1 MAISKNGPYGH
12 PNGKIGKLVHYM
24 LKGQPVTRMV
34 GRRTKSSQKQ
44 LVNCQ
49 AMAVTMGFSRPESVL
64 KFINIGFELEAR
76 GTVKNPH
83 NLATSYNKK
92 FALKGEYPNLK
103 IDYSKAMVSQGSLAA
118 PRDTKLVKT
127 AAGLELSWDSSPLET
142 GNHEDDIAMILLCYP
157 GLEDASSYLNA
168 AKRED
173 GKHFVKLNESLS
185 DQPIEVYMCF
195 KSADGKEIS
204 NSVYFG
210 NLNGEAETAEER
222 HQKKKYEAL
231 KTRFDQV
238 AASYLAYIELS
249 GNAIV
254 VTKAFRNLETEY
266 LALKSKLDNLPG
278 KPS

>member
-1 MAISKNGPYGH
+1 MAISKHGPYGH

-34 GRRTKSSQKQ
+34 GKRTKSSQKQ
-44 LVNCQ
+44 FVNCQ
-49 AMAVTMGFSRPESVL
+49 AMSVTMDFLRPQSVL
-64 KFINIGFELEAR
+64 KFINVGFELEAR

-103 IDYSKAMVSQGSLAA
+103 LDYSKAMVSQGSLSA
-118 PRDTKLVKT
+118 PMDAKLVKT
-127 AAGLELSWDSSPLET
+127 KSGLELSWDPSPLEPE
-142 GNHEDDIAMILLCYP
+142 NHKDDIAMILLCYP
-157 GLEDASSYLNA
+157 GLQHASSYLNA

-173 GKHFVKLNESLS
+173 GKHFIALS
-185 DQPIEVYMCF
+185 KELYNQPIEVYMCF

-210 NLNGEAETAEER
+210 NLNGEAETLEEQ
-222 HQKKKYEAL
+222 HQKKKYLTL
-231 KTRFDQV
+231 KARFDQV
-238 AASYLAYIELS
+238 SASYLQHIELQ
-249 GNAIV
+249 GNVIV
-254 VTKAFRNLETEY
+254 ETKAFRNLETEY

>member
-1 MAISKNGPYGH
+1 MAISKHGPYGH

-24 LKGQPVTRMV
+24 LKGQPVIRMV

-49 AMAVTMGFSRPESVL
+49 AMAVTMGFLRPADVL

-103 IDYSKAMVSQGSLAA
+103 MDYSKAMVSQGSLSA
-118 PRDTKLVKT
+118 PRDTKVIKT
-127 AAGLELSWDSSPLET
+127 DTGLELSWNSDPLQHE
-142 GNHEDDIAMILLCYP
+142 NHKDDIAMVLLCYP
-157 GLEDASSYLNA
+157 GIEQASSYLNA

-173 GKHFVKLNESLS
+173 GKYVITLCKSLY
-185 DQPIEVYMCF
+185 DEPIEVYMCF

-210 NLNGEAETAEER
+210 NLNGEGQTPDEQY
-222 HQKKKYEAL
+222 QKKKYLTL
-231 KTRFDQV
+231 KARFDQV
-238 AASYLAYIELS
+238 SASYLQHIELS
-249 GNAIV
+249 GNAIA

-266 LALKSKLDNLPG
+266 LALKSKLENLPG

>member
-1 MAISKNGPYGH
+1 MAISKHGPYGH

-34 GRRTKSSQKQ
+34 GRRIKSSQKQ

-49 AMAVTMGFSRPESVL
+49 AMSVTMGFLRPKNVL
-64 KFINIGFELEAR
+64 KFINLGFELEAR

-103 IDYSKAMVSQGSLAA
+103 IDYSKAMVSQGSLSA

-127 AAGLELSWDSSPLET
+127 EAGLELSWDPSPLE
-142 GNHEDDIAMILLCYP
+142 GENHLDDIAMVLLCYP
-157 GLEDASSYLNA
+157 GLEDAMSYLNA

-173 GKHFVKLNESLS
+173 GKYFIALS
-185 DQPIEVYMCF
+185 GMLHDEPMEVYMCF
-195 KSADGKEIS
+195 KSADGKSIS

-210 NLNGEAETAEER
+210 NLNGEAETEEEKY
-222 HQKKKYEAL
+222 QKKKYLTL

-238 AASYLAYIELS
+238 EADYLAHIERH
-249 GNAIV
+249 GNVVV
-254 VTKAFRNLETEY
+254 VTRAFRNLETEY
-266 LALKSKLDNLPG
+266 LSLKSKLDNLPG